1 MRRDDVRSVLSIFS
15 TNRIRSM
22 LPGDHSR
29 KRAVNRRL
37 KPLSVLN
44 KLVRVLTH
52 TSYIVVDLPEVTGLL
67 IAELSVRVTL
77 DALQELSL

>member
-1 MRRDDVRSVLSIFS
+1 
-15 TNRIRSM
+15 M

-29 KRAVNRRL
+29 KRAVNRRF

-44 KLVRVLTH
+44 KLVRVQTH
-52 TSYIVVDLPEVTGLL
+52 TSYIVIDLPEVTGLL